1 MRCVRPPS
9 TTRVRGATQKFVCA
23 YQPTLSCSPRRREK
37 GAPVLAGPDA
47 LSVS

>member
-9 TTRVRGATQKFVCA
+9 TTRVRGVTQKFVCA

-37 GAPVLAGPDA
+37 GAAVVVGFEA